1 MWEKVGVVFVA
12 PLVAGVVAALA
23 TNYFS
28 ARFSFARF
36 RREQWW
42 AEKRD
47 VYHSIVRKLS
57 DIAFN
62 ASAEMSSIETGGE
75 IVPPRAPQRDKA
87 LSWSLQ
93 EIASSGAYIVSPET
107 VKAIENVL
115 NTMASSD
122 VESGGNFHKM
132 LELDY
137 AAAQEA
143 LATVRTQAHQDLGVS

>member
-1 MWEKVGVVFVA
+1 MWEKIGEVLVA
-12 PLVAGVVAALA
+12 PLVAGVVAAIA

-42 AEKRD
+42 TEKRE
-47 VYHSIVRKLS
+47 VYHSIVRRLS

-93 EIASSGAYIVSPET
+93 EIASSGA
-107 VKAIENVL
+107 
-115 NTMASSD
+115 
-122 VESGGNFHKM
+122 
-132 LELDY
+132 
-137 AAAQEA
+137 
-143 LATVRTQAHQDLGVS
+143 